1 MVAEAV
7 KKRKNENGNC
17 RHLVLSASEGTSI
30 WKGELKW
37 QVRCYNQGAP
47 SWDLHVSLEER
58 PTSAHRTLALN
69 NEQQETYSVSLHI
82 VKSNKVKSLHL

>member
-1 MVAEAV
+1 MKTATANTKLYQLARAQVY
-7 KKRKNENGNC
+7 G
-17 RHLVLSASEGTSI
+17 
-30 WKGELKW
+30 KGELKW
-37 QVRCYNQGAP
+37 QVRCINQGAP
-47 SWDLHVSLEER
+47 LRDLHVSLEER